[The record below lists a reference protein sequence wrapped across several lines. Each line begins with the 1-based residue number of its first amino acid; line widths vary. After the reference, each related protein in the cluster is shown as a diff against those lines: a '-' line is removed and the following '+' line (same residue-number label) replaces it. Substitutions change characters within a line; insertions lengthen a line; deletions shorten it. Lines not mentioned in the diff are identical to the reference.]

1 MWCAVK
7 LLIGAIEWKTL
18 KGEDFDWIL
27 RTNIN
32 VYVLVGGLT
41 FAELN
46 VWLDKLM
53 ILLDFGIVNN

>member
-18 KGEDFDWIL
+18 KGEDFDWVL

>member
-7 LLIGAIEWKTL
+7 LSIGAIEWKTL
-18 KGEDFDWIL
+18 KGEDFDWVL